1 MLKKREPSGSL
12 NLFLMRVSFT
22 LWETKGIIA
31 ISYCK
36 IFLKEVDLFESL
48 HTENISD
55 ILHDNGPGLHRLRQ

>member
-22 LWETKGIIA
+22 LLETKGI

-55 ILHDNGPGLHRLRQ
+55 ILHDNGPGLHRVRQ